1 MQIGRVSQGKQ
12 GKGIR
17 AAPYNHVGTVE
28 SGLFANRESESTL
41 DLSPSSPATAG
52 SGSGLASPRPTWT
65 AAGSGQRRAVP
76 DTLKRGPDPAAHRSG
91 EARGPGAPPPR
102 PALPC
107 HSFPTSRVSTSLR
120 GPGRAR
126 LGSSG
131 ALSLHEQTRLQRL
144 RFRARRWGDDRRT
157 RLPCALKDP
166 PKSAWGN
173 GRQLYKDKPNPS
185 RSRRLP

>member
-28 SGLFANRESESTL
+28 SGLFANRESESTV

-91 EARGPGAPPPR
+91 KARGPGRLRPAPPR
-102 PALPC
+102 TAL
-107 HSFPTSRVSTSLR
+107 SFIPNQPSQHISPWA
-120 GPGRAR
+120 GPGPAGQ
-126 LGSSG
+126 LWGFVSS
-131 ALSLHEQTRLQRL
+131 
-144 RFRARRWGDDRRT
+144 
-157 RLPCALKDP
+157 
-166 PKSAWGN
+166 
-173 GRQLYKDKPNPS
+173 
-185 RSRRLP
+185 

>member
-1 MQIGRVSQGKQ
+1 MQIRRVSQGKQ

-76 DTLKRGPDPAAHRSG
+76 DTLKRGPDPAAHRPPQRRG
-91 EARGPGAPPPR
+91 ARARGASAPPR
-102 PALPC
+102 TALPC

-120 GPGRAR
+120 GPGRPGWAA
-126 LGSSG
+126 LGLCLFMNRHAFKG
-131 ALSLHEQTRLQRL
+131 
-144 RFRARRWGDDRRT
+144 
-157 RLPCALKDP
+157 
-166 PKSAWGN
+166 
-173 GRQLYKDKPNPS
+173 
-185 RSRRLP
+185 

>member
-28 SGLFANRESESTL
+28 SGLFANKESESTL

-76 DTLKRGPDPAAHRSG
+76 DTRKRGPDPAAHRSG
-91 EARGPGAPPPR
+91 EARGLGRLRPAPPR
-102 PALPC
+102 RALPC
-107 HSFPTSRVSTSLR
+107 HSFPTSQVSTSLR
-120 GPGRAR
+120 GPGWAR

-144 RFRARRWGDDRRT
+144 RFRAGRWGDDRRT
-157 RLPCALKDP
+157 RLPCA

>member
-91 EARGPGAPPPR
+91 EARGPGPPPPR
-102 PALPC
+102 PAPHC
-107 HSFPTSRVSTSLR
+107 PVIHSQPAESAHLSVGRA
-120 GPGRAR
+120 GPGWAA
-126 LGSSG
+126 LGLCLFMNRHAFKG
-131 ALSLHEQTRLQRL
+131 
-144 RFRARRWGDDRRT
+144 
-157 RLPCALKDP
+157 
-166 PKSAWGN
+166 
-173 GRQLYKDKPNPS
+173 
-185 RSRRLP
+185 